1 MCYVYSRQIQPGVP
15 LWGPHSDTLG
25 FFWRHPWRVI
35 QDYKGFCC
43 ASSSSLLSW
52 NIKPLIPSQNL
63 RFFHPLECNRCLAI
77 RFLWLWS
84 LRFLATLNK
93 AFLRSNFPLLC
104 QIPDLIYNRH
114 SINICGED
122 EQIHAVRTCKSNHDI
137 EWKTRQLCFSVDR
150 HRGQITTFPS
160 KNCSKSVTPKELY
173 KALFIIMQL

>member
-1 MCYVYSRQIQPGVP
+1 MCYVYFRQIQPGVP

-84 LRFLATLNK
+84 SRFLATLNK

-114 SINICGED
+114 SINICGFVGKMNKYM
-122 EQIHAVRTCKSNHDI
+122 QSGHAKAIMTLS
-137 EWKTRQLCFSVDR
+137 ERQGSFVSL
-150 HRGQITTFPS
+150 
-160 KNCSKSVTPKELY
+160 
-173 KALFIIMQL
+173 